1 MRNRNLNLLLQRG
14 GAAIPTG
21 DRLQG
26 GGPHPAEG
34 EGAAL
39 HAPAGA
45 AAPGP
50 LRPLL
55 GAGVGR
61 LLRGHRVQH
70 QGILHLQGESDRD
83 LHVSII
89 SFHLNT
95 SVPFSQFYSIC
106 ALQFHFH
113 SSSISQFYS
122 IFTFLFQFHS
132 SSISQFYS
140 IFALLFHF
148 HISIPFINFFF
159 HSSIP
164 FLHFCSIFTVLFR
177 DLYTSVPFSQ
187 LYSICTHSCPFFT
200 GIIWAWSVSN
210 LKIYIGHI

>member
-1 MRNRNLNLLLQRG
+1 MRNQNLNLLLQRG

-70 QGILHLQGESDRD
+70 QGVIHLQGESSDGD
-83 LHVSII
+83 TVFVCPHCKENPIYV
-89 SFHLNT
+89 
-95 SVPFSQFYSIC
+95 
-106 ALQFHFH
+106 
-113 SSSISQFYS
+113 
-122 IFTFLFQFHS
+122 FLFWKLRGLS
-132 SSISQFYS
+132 P
-140 IFALLFHF
+140 HF
-148 HISIPFINFFF
+148 HIYVSV
-159 HSSIP
+159 S
-164 FLHFCSIFTVLFR
+164 
-177 DLYTSVPFSQ
+177 DLYIPR
-187 LYSICTHSCPFFT
+187 IHK
-200 GIIWAWSVSN
+200 IIKRKN
-210 LKIYIGHI
+210 GK

>member
-1 MRNRNLNLLLQRG
+1 MLQRG
-14 GAAIPTG
+14 GAAVPTR

-70 QGILHLQGESDRD
+70 QGVIHLQGESSDGD
-83 LHVSII
+83 IHPSTMQGK
-89 SFHLNT
+89 SHL
-95 SVPFSQFYSIC
+95 C
-106 ALQFHFH
+106 
-113 SSSISQFYS
+113 
-122 IFTFLFQFHS
+122 
-132 SSISQFYS
+132 
-140 IFALLFHF
+140 
-148 HISIPFINFFF
+148 
-159 HSSIP
+159 IP
-164 FLHFCSIFTVLFR
+164 FL
-177 DLYTSVPFSQ
+177 
-187 LYSICTHSCPFFT
+187 
-200 GIIWAWSVSN
+200 
-210 LKIYIGHI
+210 